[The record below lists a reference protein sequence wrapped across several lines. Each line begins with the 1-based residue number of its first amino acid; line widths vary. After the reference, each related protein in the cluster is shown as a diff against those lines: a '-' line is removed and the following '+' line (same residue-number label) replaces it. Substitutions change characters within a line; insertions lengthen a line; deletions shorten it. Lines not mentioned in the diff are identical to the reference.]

1 MGRLGALIPLMARA
15 WSTTLEL
22 SRLVFLAILG
32 SILPKAARFF
42 EAGAN
47 FSVAFRSERW
57 VLMMPARLWASIEQV
72 ALVDVIVG
80 GEVLLPD
87 LLLQSTGKVPTAT

>member
-1 MGRLGALIPLMARA
+1 MARA

-22 SRLVFLAILG
+22 SLLVFLAIFG
-32 SILPKAARFF
+32 SILLNAARFF

-47 FSVAFRSERW
+47 FSVALRSERW
-57 VLMMPARLWASIEQV
+57 VLMIPARLLASIEQV
-72 ALVDVIVG
+72 ALVDDMVG